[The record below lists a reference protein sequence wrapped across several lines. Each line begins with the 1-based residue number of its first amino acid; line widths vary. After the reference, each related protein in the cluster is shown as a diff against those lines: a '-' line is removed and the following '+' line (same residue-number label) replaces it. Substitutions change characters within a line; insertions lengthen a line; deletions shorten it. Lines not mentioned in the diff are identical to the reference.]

1 MRTIPVVSSNLQ
13 AVGYDPARRELRVVF
28 KSGAVH
34 DHMGVGPEEH
44 SALMAADSH
53 GKHYNEHIKGR
64 YASLKAGGAPM
75 EDEPPQ
81 EGLAESFHQT
91 NEIRPVHQ
99 AGGIGRTQ
107 PSSLDAAIR
116 RFSGNG

>member
-1 MRTIPVVSSNLQ
+1 MRTIPVVSSNLR

-28 KSGAVH
+28 KSGSVH
-34 DHMGVGPEEH
+34 DHMGVSPEEH

-75 EDEPPQ
+75 EDGPLQGVVTEP
-81 EGLAESFHQT
+81 ERESVRS
-91 NEIRPVHQ
+91 EER
-99 AGGIGRTQ
+99 
-107 PSSLDAAIR
+107 SLDAAIR
-116 RFSGNG
+116 RYVQEGGTG